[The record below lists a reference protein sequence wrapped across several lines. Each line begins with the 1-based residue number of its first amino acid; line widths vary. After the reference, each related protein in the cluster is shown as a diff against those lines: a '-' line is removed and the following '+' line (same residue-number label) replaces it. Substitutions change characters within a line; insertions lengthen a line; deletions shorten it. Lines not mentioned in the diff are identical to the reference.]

1 MMHFAAVLNKL
12 FTFVEFLFA
21 RWKKADA
28 QKQRDQVERN
38 PYGRFSTH
46 FNGVS
51 DSNNQRACQENFHYS
66 DQTRAREARSPEKRA
81 RSSSTQNS
89 QIPDQ

>member
-1 MMHFAAVLNKL
+1 MMQFAAVLNKL
-12 FTFVEFLFA
+12 LTFVEFLFA

-38 PYGRFSTH
+38 PYGWFSTH

-51 DSNNQRACQENFHYS
+51 DSNNQTTSANQAHTKNTSE
-66 DQTRAREARSPEKRA
+66 
-81 RSSSTQNS
+81 
-89 QIPDQ
+89 